1 MTISGRRLILFTGGF
16 SPIFY
21 NSYLSKEVH
30 KVLKLTKMLR
40 RKNKVGKTYRKRWGG
55 VKSLD
60 RVLRK
65 DLTEKMTCEQKRE
78 EGERER

>member
-1 MTISGRRLILFTGGF
+1 M
-16 SPIFY
+16 
-21 NSYLSKEVH
+21 
-30 KVLKLTKMLR
+30 LKLTKMLR
-40 RKNKVGKTYRKRWGG
+40 RKNKVGKTYRKHWGG

-65 DLTEKMTCEQKRE
+65 DLTEKVTCEQKRE